1 MVDWNLAINVTIT
14 GIILVFS
21 MLLLLV
27 FVLSIF
33 GWISVSLKK
42 SVDKKTAKAREEVMA
57 AMSAVKHEEETVS
70 ETLSDCDCL
79 NQELV
84 AVISAAVATLYID
97 SDKKP
102 VIKTIKR
109 SAGRRTAWANAGVLD
124 NTRTF

>member
-14 GIILVFS
+14 GIILVFL

-33 GWISVSLKK
+33 GLISISLKK

-70 ETLSDCDCL
+70 ETLSDCDGL

-84 AVISAAVATLYID
+84 AVISAAVATLYIG

-102 VIKTIKR
+102 VIKAIKR
-109 SAGRRTAWANAGVLD
+109 AAGRRSAWANAGVLD